1 LLLRSL
7 LLCWVVF
14 LVKHVSFGLLGLTR
28 VMSITDKMASKTEL
42 SLHLEKKQLE
52 WLQAMAKKYNLPSA
66 GGLFFFAV
74 LTSVTSH

>member
-1 LLLRSL
+1 
-7 LLCWVVF
+7 
-14 LVKHVSFGLLGLTR
+14 
-28 VMSITDKMASKTEL
+28 MSITDKMASKTEL